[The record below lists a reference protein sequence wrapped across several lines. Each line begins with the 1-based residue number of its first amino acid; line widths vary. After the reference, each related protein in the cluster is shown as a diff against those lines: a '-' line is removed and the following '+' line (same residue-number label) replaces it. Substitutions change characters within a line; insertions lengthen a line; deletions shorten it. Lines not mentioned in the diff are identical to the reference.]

1 MAGGT
6 KQEDGERLLVSFE
19 LGLEKWK
26 LACAKDLSSPKRV
39 REVAARDLEAV
50 KLEIT
55 KARKALGL
63 NGKAKVVSCYEAGRD
78 GFWLHRWLQ
87 SQGMENLV
95 VDSASIGVNRRQRRA
110 KTDRID
116 AHKLVTMLARYVSGE
131 RTVWSV
137 VRVPSEAEEDARH
150 AHRGLAT
157 LKKERTRQ
165 ANRIKGLL
173 MSQGLRVPKLGH
185 EQFGQWLDTVVKWDG
200 EPLGAGLKA
209 RVCQEHERL
218 MGIIEQI
225 RAVES
230 RQRRQL
236 REAHQEQGEG
246 NAERSAANERSG
258 GLAEEKVLRPAELRG
273 VGVPSA
279 WVLVHEVFAWRTFS
293 NRREVGGFLGYTP
306 TPDES
311 GELSREQGISKAGNP
326 ALKALMPELAW
337 AWLQYQ
343 PQSALSRWYQRRFA
357 GGGKRMRKVGI
368 VALARKLLIA
378 LWRYLEFGVIPD
390 EALLKAVA

>member
-1 MAGGT
+1 MVEVT
-6 KQEDGERLLVSFE
+6 KPGDGERLLVSFE
-19 LGLEKWK
+19 LGLERWK
-26 LACAKDLSSPKRV
+26 LAFAKDLSSPKRG
-39 REVAARDLEAV
+39 REVAARALGAV
-50 KLEIT
+50 KLEIA

-63 NGKAKVVSCYEAGRD
+63 NGKAKVTSCYEAGRD

-87 SQGMENLV
+87 SEGVENLV
-95 VDSASIGVNRRQRRA
+95 VDSSSIEVNRRQRRA

-116 AHKLVTMLARYVSGE
+116 AHKLVTMLARSISGE

-137 VRVPSEAEEDARH
+137 VRVPSEAEEDARQ

-173 MSQGLRVPKLGH
+173 MSQGIRGQQIGRD
-185 EQFGQWLDTVVKWDG
+185 QFGPWLETAVKWDG
-200 EPLGAGLKA
+200 KPLGEGLKE
-209 RVCQEHERL
+209 RVGQEHERL
-218 MGIIEQI
+218 LGIIEQI

-230 RQRRQL
+230 RQRRKL
-236 REAHQEQGEG
+236 RAAHQEQGEG

-258 GLAEEKVLRPAELRG
+258 GSAEEKVLRLAELRG

-306 TPDES
+306 TPYES
-311 GELSREQGISKAGNP
+311 GETSREQGISKAGNP
-326 ALKALMPELAW
+326 ALKALMTELAW

-343 PQSALSRWYQRRFA
+343 PQSALSQWYRRRFA
-357 GGGKRMRKVGI
+357 SAGQRLRKVGI

-378 LWRYLEFGVIPD
+378 LWRYLEFGVMPD
-390 EALLKAVA
+390 EALMKAAA